1 MATEDDAEGREI
13 RPIPIWDTNAV
24 IDVLE
29 NGDVDRA
36 MFWAL
41 CERGFIHLP
50 APVVLEL
57 RSYNTTAAG
66 IEDRDQVVAT
76 LGRSGSIRVPSQ
88 AAFSE
93 AGLLMRSY
101 KNRNKA
107 TNENHKIDCLIAAM
121 ALESGLPLVTRDG
134 DFSKLTTSLQS
145 VKSSAAL
152 ATLRLRAQLD
162 LGDPLDI

>member
-1 MATEDDAEGREI
+1 MATENDAEGREI

-29 NGDVDRA
+29 NGGMERA

-76 LGRSGSIRVPSQ
+76 LGQSGCIKVPSQ

-107 TNENHKIDCLIAAM
+107 TKENHKIDCLIAAM
-121 ALESGLPLVTRDG
+121 ALELGLALVTRDG
-134 DFSKLTTSLQS
+134 DFTHLSENLPR
-145 VKSSAAL
+145 VKGE
-152 ATLRLRAQLD
+152 ATLLTLYFRAQLD